1 MSASASSRLRSQSVV
16 TTSRDV
22 RLSIVPTPAPRR
34 GFVMTAV
41 VCAAILLGAFITLF
55 ALNTAMIETA
65 FEIQS
70 VQKETN
76 LAYSTEATLEDELLR
91 LSSPNELSAR
101 AKELGLTP
109 AKGIRH
115 IDLATK
121 TVLEAK

>member
-1 MSASASSRLRSQSVV
+1 MSTSASPRLRSQSVL

-41 VCAAILLGAFITLF
+41 ICAAILLGAFIALF
-55 ALNTAMIETA
+55 FLNASMIETA
-65 FEIQS
+65 FEIQD

-76 LAYSTEATLEDELLR
+76 LAYSTEATLEDEILR

-109 AKGIRH
+109 ATGIRH

-121 TVLEAK
+121 TILEAQ